1 MRRIMTAVIAFVVV
15 MAIAS
20 CGGSKND
27 AERLVKDFLKENLV
41 EPDYK
46 YIDFSDLDSTFYV
59 NDSIVKA
66 MREINDTTSV
76 FKKGIK
82 YAEGQDSRKKH
93 FIHVSYRMGEKKV
106 KQTFYLDDQLTRIL
120 SFKND
125 Y

>member
-1 MRRIMTAVIAFVVV
+1 MRRIITAVIAFVVV

-59 NDSIVKA
+59 NDSIVGTLTVL
-66 MREINDTTSV
+66 RI
-76 FKKGIK
+76 
-82 YAEGQDSRKKH
+82 Q
-93 FIHVSYRMGEKKV
+93 
-106 KQTFYLDDQLTRIL
+106 KQFFYGG
-120 SFKND
+120 
-125 Y
+125 